1 MVLVSFVRN
10 PRLAAAATV
19 CTEHECQF
27 VVWCWFSSLFFARR
41 VFGRFSTRRAQHR
54 WQNMNFSVGFYCT
67 RTSLMEV
74 WHGLWSM
81 CVCALVPYLKTVENL
96 KNVSILLHFLHV
108 SGFELWHPLLPV
120 WFWIFHRWRCA
131 RIKVSF
137 ASSVSVLH
145 FCILVNQKQILIMA
159 NDKSNLQR
167 KEDKPLDDG
176 KSLSA
181 FTFFAIFMH
190 FVVWLALAIWCDASR
205 SHLWQM
211 QWKWGNDE
219 IQLSCH
225 TPAEPSQRAIMDEST

>member
-1 MVLVSFVRN
+1 M
-10 PRLAAAATV
+10 
-19 CTEHECQF
+19 
-27 VVWCWFSSLFFARR
+27 
-41 VFGRFSTRRAQHR
+41 
-54 WQNMNFSVGFYCT
+54 
-67 RTSLMEV
+67 
-74 WHGLWSM
+74 
-81 CVCALVPYLKTVENL
+81 CALVPYLKTVENL

-181 FTFFAIFMH
+181 FTFSQYSCILLSD
-190 FVVWLALAIWCDASR
+190 W
-205 SHLWQM
+205 LWQFDAM
-211 QWKWGNDE
+211 PADRICDKCNGNGE
-219 IQLSCH
+219 MTKSNC
-225 TPAEPSQRAIMDEST
+225 PATLQRSRASERL